1 VVKRNFFLILILF
14 PVFVQAQKSF
24 SLHIIAS
31 DKDSSFFAHDFSYR
45 KSFTDTLT
53 RYKELQSLLG
63 RLYKG
68 GYLEATFQNLK
79 KDSTALNATLFVG
92 GKWAWASLKN
102 GNVDDV
108 ILNRIGFREKL
119 YDNKPLELQQVNQ
132 LTEAILEY
140 CENNGY
146 PFASVKL
153 DSISLNQGKLSA
165 EIFLD
170 KNKLVTIDSLSINGD
185 AKIAKS
191 YLANYLGFR
200 FPSIYREDLIQKIS
214 VRMRELPFC
223 SESHPTQIIFNSDHA
238 AINLFLK
245 KKQSS
250 RFDFVLGVLPNS
262 NSTGKLLVTGDGQL
276 NLVNPFGRGE
286 NVFVSFSQLQP
297 RTTQAELK
305 ADYPYLLNLP
315 FGVDGNF
322 YLYKNDTLYLNV
334 KEQIGL
340 KYLFTGVNYLKLFY
354 KNESSSILS
363 FDSAQIIESKQLP
376 SYLDSR
382 TESYGLEYRYE
393 HLDYRFNPTRG
404 MSLLASGQA
413 GTRKVKENAGITQL
427 KDPNDPEYNFASLY
441 DSLKNKQ
448 EQYAFTVSIQNYFR
462 VTSRSVIM
470 AAYHGAG
477 IFSNKIFENELYR
490 IGGFQLMRGFDE
502 QSIYAS
508 QYHIL
513 TAEYHYLLAQ
523 NSFFYLFFDAAYVRN
538 KSLTPP
544 TDDFPY
550 GFGTGINFET
560 RAGIFAVSYALGAQ
574 QNNPIQFRTAKIHF
588 GYVNYF

>member
-1 VVKRNFFLILILF
+1 MKRKIFLILLLF
-14 PVFVQAQKSF
+14 PVYLHAQRNF

-31 DKDSSFFAHDFSYR
+31 DKDSSFFTHDLSYR
-45 KSFTDTLT
+45 NSFTDTLS
-53 RYKELQSLLG
+53 RHKELQSLLG
-63 RLYKG
+63 KLYKN
-68 GYLEATFQNLK
+68 GYLEATFQTLK
-79 KDSTALNATLFVG
+79 KDSNALAATLYVG
-92 GKWAWASLKN
+92 EKWGWASLKN

-108 ILNRIGFREKL
+108 ILNRIGFRERL
-119 YDNKPLELQQVNQ
+119 YDNKPFQLQQINQ
-132 LTEAILEY
+132 LTETILEY

-146 PFASVKL
+146 PFASVRL
-153 DSISLNQGKLSA
+153 DSIAVSDQKLSA
-165 EIFLD
+165 KIFLD
-170 KNKLVTIDSLSINGD
+170 KNKLVTIDSLSIIGD

-214 VRMRELPFC
+214 SRLRELPFC

-334 KEQIGL
+334 KEEIGL

-354 KNESSSILS
+354 KNESSS
-363 FDSAQIIESKQLP
+363 
-376 SYLDSR
+376 
-382 TESYGLEYRYE
+382 
-393 HLDYRFNPTRG
+393 
-404 MSLLASGQA
+404 
-413 GTRKVKENAGITQL
+413 
-427 KDPNDPEYNFASLY
+427 
-441 DSLKNKQ
+441 
-448 EQYAFTVSIQNYFR
+448 
-462 VTSRSVIM
+462 
-470 AAYHGAG
+470 
-477 IFSNKIFENELYR
+477 
-490 IGGFQLMRGFDE
+490 
-502 QSIYAS
+502 
-508 QYHIL
+508 
-513 TAEYHYLLAQ
+513 
-523 NSFFYLFFDAAYVRN
+523 
-538 KSLTPP
+538 
-544 TDDFPY
+544 
-550 GFGTGINFET
+550 
-560 RAGIFAVSYALGAQ
+560 
-574 QNNPIQFRTAKIHF
+574 
-588 GYVNYF
+588 